1 MTTTFGDGVL
11 FFPVTPFDDGDR
23 IDAELL
29 GALVASGLAAGAGGV
44 FAACGTGEFHALS
57 AGEHRVAVGAAVEA
71 TGGAV
76 PVVAGTGGPLGHAIA
91 CARGAAEAGADALL
105 VLPPY
110 LVTGNQEGLVRY
122 VAAIAEAGGLPV
134 IAYHRANAAFTV
146 DGVRRLLEVP
156 GLVGIKDGIGDLAL
170 MQAFVLAARTAGRD
184 DVLFFNGLLTAEM
197 SQAAYTAIGVP
208 RYSSAV
214 FAMAPEV
221 ATAFR
226 TALES
231 GDEATRTRLLARFY
245 EPLVRL
251 RDETPGFAVS
261 LIKAGLRLGG
271 AAVGSVR
278 PPLTDPTAEQER
290 RLAAL
295 LETGRALAAGATR

>member
-11 FFPVTPFDDGDR
+11 FFPVTPFDHDDR
-23 IDAELL
+23 VDEALL
-29 GALVASGLAAGAGGV
+29 GELVADGLVHGAGGV

-57 AGEHRVAVGAAVEA
+57 AEEHGVAVRASVDAAA
-71 TGGAV
+71 GRI
-76 PVVAGTGGPLGHAIA
+76 PVVAGTGGPLGHALA

-122 VAAIAEAGGLPV
+122 VGAIAAASGLPV

-146 DGVRRLLEVP
+146 DGVRRLLDVP

-170 MQAFVLAARTAGRD
+170 MQAFVLAAQAAGRD

-214 FAMAPEV
+214 FAMAPEI

-226 TALES
+226 SALES
-231 GDEATRTRLLARFY
+231 GDEASRTRLLEGFY
-245 EPLVRL
+245 GPLVRL

-271 AAVGSVR
+271 ARVGSVR

-295 LETGRALAAGATR
+295 LEAGRALVPSA